1 MKIKEPQIIEEIRLY
16 KTLQGHSDWIT
27 RFAWSPDGKL
37 FASGSD
43 DHKVIVWNGKTGRSI
58 AVLERH
64 FEIITGISWSPDGS
78 RLASSSDDG
87 IILIWNAKKK
97 DFEKKLYKDLTSITS
112 LEWSPD
118 GKYIA
123 SGTDEGFIL
132 IWNVDIE
139 KVVKKINAHN
149 EYVHCLTWS
158 KDSEL
163 LVSSS
168 GDQKIKTWKTTDW
181 KIDKVFN
188 GRFGDVNSISLSPN
202 SKLIAAG
209 CEDRCIHIW
218 NVITGREERVLEGHT
233 SYVRHIAFSSDGKL
247 LASKSPDATLRIWR
261 CDTWIPILINKEKC
275 STNYGGLAFHPKEP
289 IIASRQDEVRRH
301 NINLLKLNYDAI
313 FGKTITEETIHYTTA
328 KIALVGDS
336 GVGKTGLGWRLSQKV
351 YKEHSSTHGQQ
362 FWVVDELSTKRNDG
376 TECEAVI
383 WDFAGQPDYRL
394 VHSLFLDDVD
404 LALVLFDPVNREKP
418 LSGVEFWLNQ
428 LSFSKNRNCRLVLV
442 GARIDRGV
450 SPISVKELELYC
462 EKNNITGGY
471 IPTSAKTGEG
481 LPKLLDT
488 IKAQISW
495 NEMPATVTSKTFKI
509 IKEYILKLKEK
520 LNCVDN
526 KTNEILVTPERLTKL
541 ISDEHKELTFTE
553 SEMITAVKHLENHG
567 YIAILKQTTGDVI
580 ILLSPDVI
588 VNLASSLVLE
598 ARRNSR
604 GLGSLEEE
612 VLLNNGYDFY
622 ELKKLSDT
630 EQTILIDAATYLF
643 IGHNICFRE
652 AYNEKTYL
660 VFPSLINE
668 KRPHI
673 EEYMT
678 VDDISYKVSGP
689 VENIYA
695 SLVVLLGYTNLFSR
709 LNQWQNQ
716 ALFSI
721 EGGSLC
727 GFKQIIEHENEL
739 ELILYY
745 GVDSPEHLKLL
756 FQGMI
761 ERLLKKKDLKIFR
774 YKPLKCR
781 KCDEVQERASIMKQ
795 IEKNKNAMHCVEC
808 GEKLNIPSVEEITK
822 LTRHDRIQLEDGQVT
837 AKRRTEFESALV
849 WVKGL
854 LRDRGES
861 KRPTCFVS
869 YAWGNSDHERWV
881 HNLAVALR
889 NADVDV
895 IFDRWHNP
903 PGSSISKFID
913 KIEKSDFIIAIGT
926 PDYLRKYNDE
936 AVDAVVDAEIRL
948 INTKLRQKKSEREKV
963 IPVLLAETSDKS
975 FPPLFKDSVYVDN
988 TNKDNYFNNLFDI
1001 ILTMYKIPFD
1011 HPSVIDFRDRNLYK
1025 N

>member
-1 MKIKEPQIIEEIRLY
+1 MGKQRCNDEIKLF
-16 KTLQGHSDWIT
+16 KKLQGHSDWIT
-27 RFAWSPDGKL
+27 RFAWSPDGKYI
-37 FASGSD
+37 ASGSD
-43 DHKVIVWNGKTGRSI
+43 DHKVIVWNAKSGSAV

-64 FEIITGISWSPDGS
+64 FEVITGVTWSPNGS

-87 IILIWNAKKK
+87 IIWIWNVKKK
-97 DFEKKLYKDLTSITS
+97 DFEKRLYKDLTSITS

-118 GKYIA
+118 GKYLA
-123 SGTDEGFIL
+123 SGSDEGLIL
-132 IWNVDIE
+132 IWDVENE
-139 KVVKKINAHN
+139 KIIKKINAHH
-149 EYVHCLTWS
+149 EYVNSLTWS
-158 KDSEL
+158 KRAEYL
-163 LVSSS
+163 ASSS
-168 GDQKIKTWKTTDW
+168 GDQKIKIWNTKNWKV
-181 KIDKVFN
+181 DKVLK
-188 GRFGDVNSISLSPN
+188 GRFGDVNSISFSPD
-202 SKLIAAG
+202 SSLIAAG
-209 CEDRCIHIW
+209 CEDGCIHIW
-218 NVITGREERVLEGHT
+218 NVVSGREETVLEGHT
-233 SYVRHIAFSSDGKL
+233 SYVRHIAFSSDGRL
-247 LASKSPDATLRIWR
+247 LASKSPDMTMRIWR
-261 CDTWIPILINKEKC
+261 CDTWIPILTNRENC
-275 STNYGGLAFHPKEP
+275 STNYGGIAFHPSEYL
-289 IIASRQDEVRRH
+289 IATRQDEVKKH
-301 NINLLKLNYDAI
+301 NIKLLKLNYDAI
-313 FGKTITEETIHYTTA
+313 FEKTIGEETIHYTTA

-336 GVGKTGLGWRLSQKV
+336 GVGKTGLGWRLSQGV

-362 FWVVDELSTKRNDG
+362 FWVVEELGTKRTDG

-418 LSGVEFWLNQ
+418 LSGVDFWLNQ
-428 LSFSKNRNCRLVLV
+428 LSFSKNKNCRLMLV
-442 GARIDRGV
+442 GARIDRGI
-450 SPISVKELELYC
+450 SPISANELKLYC
-462 EKNNITGGY
+462 EKNKICGGY

-481 LPKLLDT
+481 LPELIDA
-488 IKAQISW
+488 IKNQIAW

-520 LNCVDN
+520 LNYTDETV
-526 KTNEILVTPERLTKL
+526 KEILVTPERLAEL

-553 SEMITAVKHLENHG
+553 SEMITSVKHLENHG
-567 YIAILKQTTGDVI
+567 YITVIKRTTGDVA
-580 ILLSPDVI
+580 ILLTPDVI

-604 GLGSLEEE
+604 GLGSLEED
-612 VLLNNGYDFY
+612 VLLNNGYDFN
-622 ELKKLSDT
+622 ELKSLNNN

-643 IGHNICFRE
+643 LEHNICFRE
-652 AYNEKTYL
+652 TYNEKTYL

-673 EEYMT
+673 EEYKT
-678 VDDISYKVSGP
+678 IDDISYRVCGP
-689 VENIYA
+689 IENVYA

-727 GFKQIIEHENEL
+727 GFKQIIEQENEL

-745 GVDSPEHLKLL
+745 GADSPEHLKLL

-774 YKPLKCR
+774 YKPLKCN
-781 KCDEVQERASIMKQ
+781 KCDELQERTSVMKQ
-795 IEKNKNAMHCVEC
+795 IEKQKNMMHCIEC

-837 AKRRTEFESALV
+837 AKRRTKFESALV

-861 KRPTCFVS
+861 RRPTCFIS
-869 YAWGNSDHERWV
+869 YAWGNLEHEKWV
-881 HNLAVALR
+881 HNLATSLR
-889 NADVDV
+889 NADIDI

-903 PGSSISKFID
+903 PGSSISKFIER
-913 KIEKSDFIIAIGT
+913 IEKSDFVIAIGT
-926 PDYLRKYNDE
+926 PNYLKKYEDE
-936 AVDAVVDAEIRL
+936 TADAVVDAEIRL
-948 INTKLRQKKSEREKV
+948 INTKLRQKKIEREKV
-963 IPVLLAETSDKS
+963 IPILLAESADKS
-975 FPPLFKDSVYVDN
+975 FPPLFKDSVYIDN
-988 TNKDNYFNNLFDI
+988 TNKDSYFNNLFDLV
-1001 ILTMYKIPFD
+1001 LTMYKIPFD
-1011 HPSVIDFRDRNLYK
+1011 HPSVIDFRNKNLY